1 MENVLELYKVER
13 ALPDGQ
19 VVPLGTFTDVQEAR
33 KIVEGLSEH
42 WPGDYR
48 IVQTDSPD
56 GRAGRHTTELRSS

>member
-19 VVPLGTFTDVQEAR
+19 LVRVGTFTDVQEAR
-33 KIVEGLSEH
+33 KIVEGLSEY

-48 IVQTDSPD
+48 ILQADSPD
-56 GRAGRHTTELRSS
+56 AGAGLQNRRLRST